1 MSGDVVAYM
10 DGDMATIATM
20 DADVAATLD
29 ANVAATVDDNTVATI
44 AGPFCYGLS
53 PCYPKDN
60 HFSPCISK
68 LKHILRESQNIFRVN
83 ISGYIV
89 SKKSQITTRSTS

>member
-1 MSGDVVAYM
+1 M

>member
-1 MSGDVVAYM
+1 MSWIELSGDVVAYM
-10 DGDMATIATM
+10 DSDMATIATM

-44 AGPFCYGLS
+44 AGPFYYGLS

-60 HFSPCISK
+60 HFNPCIK
-68 LKHILRESQNIFRVN
+68 NTA
-83 ISGYIV
+83 YI
-89 SKKSQITTRSTS
+89 KRIT